1 MEPAKPS
8 GNNMGSNDE
17 RMQDYRPDPMM
28 EESIKEILEE
38 SLMCDT
44 SFDDL
49 IIPGLESFGL
59 IIPESSNNIESNN
72 VEEGSD
78 GELKTLAEQKCK
90 QGNDND
96 VIQSAMK
103 LSGLYCDADITHTQP
118 LSDNTHQ
125 DPIYSQESRIFT
137 KTIQDPRI
145 VAQTHRQCTSSAS
158 NLQSNESGSTQV
170 RFASE
175 LPNQLLQPMY
185 TSHNQ
190 NANLQNNFTSLPY
203 QPYHDPYRDIES
215 SYRESRNT
223 NRGYD
228 YNFRHHPYRP
238 RGGNGKYNYYN
249 PNSKYQQPYKRC
261 FTRTYNRRGRGHR
274 SYDCSDRSADLPY
287 EHYTYP
293 NYEQQNPDPR
303 MNNYKDF
310 TQLTNKFNF
319 ESYDYSMAFSTDSTH
334 VQSDNYNH
342 PTKAQTIPETTKTK
356 KHEATKDNET
366 STENQV
372 LTPDVISLSYRP
384 SSYKMD
390 IIKKIYDTDVIPLP
404 KEALTANGSN
414 RDVDIQKY
422 KKAHIRCR
430 SVQKKKERSSQ
441 TNKHDENHAS
451 SRSDL
456 KERKSNENEDKAVT
470 KARDFSKLNPL
481 LSPLPLT
488 PEPAIDFADHT
499 DKFYSTP
506 EFNQI
511 QQNLHRSKTSL
522 QDTVPISKH
531 TPRAPTKDNS
541 YKKHHD
547 SKDNYPKMKHSPGRT
562 TSKKNTTNSNGHQNF
577 KEVSVKN
584 VSGKA
589 TSTSPKSKTHHY
601 SSSSDEEGQ
610 YKSPDDL
617 CYRDYVRLKERKV
630 SEKFKIH
637 RGRVATKDFQKL
649 FRNTMRAF
657 EYKQIPKKPCNE
669 KNLKEAVYDICCNGL
684 SNNAAIIMYFTR
696 SKKVAQIIKIMQK
709 ELMIR
714 PNITVSEAFKM
725 NHAPPKYYDKD
736 EIKRFIQLQ
745 KQGPQELWDKF
756 ENNTTHDLFTR
767 HSDVKTMIIYAAT
780 PIDFVGAVKTCN
792 KYAKDNPK
800 EIVLRVCSIIDGD
813 NPISIYNPISK
824 EFKSKFSTLSKC

>member
-170 RFASE
+170 GKQNVR
-175 LPNQLLQPMY
+175 L
-185 TSHNQ
+185 HN
-190 NANLQNNFTSLPY
+190 TKKCKKK
-203 QPYHDPYRDIES
+203 
-215 SYRESRNT
+215 
-223 NRGYD
+223 
-228 YNFRHHPYRP
+228 RP
-238 RGGNGKYNYYN
+238 RDDDSDSSIKNFCK
-249 PNSKYQQPYKRC
+249 KRISGAQK
-261 FTRTYNRRGRGHR
+261 T
-274 SYDCSDRSADLPY
+274 
-287 EHYTYP
+287 
-293 NYEQQNPDPR
+293 
-303 MNNYKDF
+303 
-310 TQLTNKFNF
+310 
-319 ESYDYSMAFSTDSTH
+319 ES
-334 VQSDNYNH
+334 
-342 PTKAQTIPETTKTK
+342 
-356 KHEATKDNET
+356 
-366 STENQV
+366 
-372 LTPDVISLSYRP
+372 
-384 SSYKMD
+384 
-390 IIKKIYDTDVIPLP
+390 
-404 KEALTANGSN
+404 
-414 RDVDIQKY
+414 
-422 KKAHIRCR
+422 
-430 SVQKKKERSSQ
+430 
-441 TNKHDENHAS
+441 
-451 SRSDL
+451 
-456 KERKSNENEDKAVT
+456 
-470 KARDFSKLNPL
+470 
-481 LSPLPLT
+481 
-488 PEPAIDFADHT
+488 
-499 DKFYSTP
+499 
-506 EFNQI
+506 
-511 QQNLHRSKTSL
+511 
-522 QDTVPISKH
+522 
-531 TPRAPTKDNS
+531 
-541 YKKHHD
+541 
-547 SKDNYPKMKHSPGRT
+547 
-562 TSKKNTTNSNGHQNF
+562 
-577 KEVSVKN
+577 EVS
-584 VSGKA
+584 
-589 TSTSPKSKTHHY
+589 
-601 SSSSDEEGQ
+601 E
-610 YKSPDDL
+610 PDDL